1 MTSQDERTAARS
13 VRFHQVH
20 RPDQRCPI
28 CGSIH
33 IVEAIYDGEAAAPA
47 DEGLLDGPIGVFT
60 VIRPR
65 CRCYLLTP

>member
-33 IVEAIYDGEAAAPA
+33 IVEAIYDGEA
-47 DEGLLDGPIGVFT
+47 VYT

-65 CRCYLLTP
+65 CRCHLLTP